1 MGFLRLMFGHIV
13 DDEAEA
19 DETCNN
25 ADARSFIHDE
35 VFEKSEKTIP
45 WYFGALCA
53 LGDFVARDARDLHL
67 LLAAIR
73 CESWRSIYVADI
85 RDAMLKFCGILR
97 TNGP

>member
-1 MGFLRLMFGHIV
+1 MFGHIV

-35 VFEKSEKTIP
+35 VFEVFEKSEKPIP
-45 WYFGALCA
+45 WCLGALCV
-53 LGDFVARDARDLHL
+53 LGDFIARDARDLHL

-73 CESWRSIYVADI
+73 CESRRSIYVT
-85 RDAMLKFCGILR
+85 RRMLK
-97 TNGP
+97 